1 MISEPK
7 RIMVALSAHEDE
19 KPVIEQ
25 AVMLANKFE
34 AQLIAIHIH
43 QPVLSQPKGD
53 SELNVTEEIIRNLFT
68 EYGFEQII
76 NDLEII
82 ITKGENIPEKIQE
95 HSNDIDMLVV
105 GHKKMGGFMSWITDS
120 IDEDITDLMSCPV
133 LVVPE
138 STHIDN
144 NIM

>member
-7 RIMVALSAHEDE
+7 RIMVALVAHGDE

-25 AVMLANKFE
+25 AVLLANKFE
-34 AQLIAIHIH
+34 AQLIAIHVH

-53 SELNVTEEIIRNLFT
+53 SELNVTEEIIRNRFT

-82 ITKGENIPEKIQE
+82 ITKGENIPEKIQQ

-105 GHKKMGGFMSWITDS
+105 GHKKMGGFMARITDS
-120 IDEDITDLMSCPV
+120 IDEDITNLITCPV
-133 LVVPE
+133 LVVRE
-138 STHIDN
+138 
-144 NIM
+144 

>member
-7 RIMVALSAHEDE
+7 RIMVALGAHEDE

-82 ITKGENIPEKIQE
+82 ITKGESIPEKIQE
-95 HSNDIDMLVV
+95 HINDIDMLVV
-105 GHKKMGGFMSWITDS
+105 GHKKMGGFIASIMDS
-120 IDEDITDLMSCPV
+120 VDEGISNLISCPV
-133 LVVPE
+133 LVVQK
-138 STHIDN
+138 D
-144 NIM
+144 

>member
-7 RIMVALSAHEDE
+7 RIMVALVAHGDE

-25 AVMLANKFE
+25 AVLLANKFE
-34 AQLIAIHIH
+34 AQLIAIHVH

-53 SELNVTEEIIRNLFT
+53 SELNVTEEIIRNRFI

-82 ITKGENIPEKIQE
+82 ITKGENIPEKIQQ

-105 GHKKMGGFMSWITDS
+105 GHKKMGGFMARITDS
-120 IDEDITDLMSCPV
+120 IDEDITNLITCPV
-133 LVVPE
+133 LVVRE
-138 STHIDN
+138 
-144 NIM
+144 

>member
-7 RIMVALSAHEDE
+7 RIMVALGAHEDE

-95 HSNDIDMLVV
+95 HSNDIDMLVI
-105 GHKKMGGFMSWITDS
+105 GHKKMGGFMSWITDP

-138 STHIDN
+138 STHTEN
-144 NIM
+144 N

>member
-7 RIMVALSAHEDE
+7 RIMVALVAHGDE

-25 AVMLANKFE
+25 AVLLANKFE
-34 AQLIAIHIH
+34 AQLIAIHVH

-53 SELNVTEEIIRNLFT
+53 SELNVTEEIIRNRFT

-82 ITKGENIPEKIQE
+82 ITKGENIPEKIQQ

-105 GHKKMGGFMSWITDS
+105 GHKKMGGFMARVTDS
-120 IDEDITDLMSCPV
+120 IDEDITNLITCPV
-133 LVVPE
+133 LVVRE
-138 STHIDN
+138 
-144 NIM
+144 

>member
-7 RIMVALSAHEDE
+7 RIMVALVAHGDE

-25 AVMLANKFE
+25 AVLLANKLE
-34 AQLIAIHIH
+34 AQLIAIHVH

-53 SELNVTEEIIRNLFT
+53 SELNVTEEIIRNRFT
-68 EYGFEQII
+68 EYGFEQNI

-82 ITKGENIPEKIQE
+82 ITKGENIPEKIQQ

-105 GHKKMGGFMSWITDS
+105 GHKKMGRFMARITDS
-120 IDEDITDLMSCPV
+120 IDEDITNLITCPV
-133 LVVPE
+133 LVVRE
-138 STHIDN
+138 
-144 NIM
+144 

>member
-7 RIMVALSAHEDE
+7 RIMVALVAHGDE

-25 AVMLANKFE
+25 AVLMANKFE
-34 AQLIAIHIH
+34 AQLIAIHVH

-53 SELNVTEEIIRNLFT
+53 SELNVTEEIIRNRFI

-82 ITKGENIPEKIQE
+82 ITKGENIPEKIQQ

-105 GHKKMGGFMSWITDS
+105 GHKKMGGFMARVTDS
-120 IDEDITDLMSCPV
+120 IDEDITNLITCPV
-133 LVVPE
+133 LVVRE
-138 STHIDN
+138 
-144 NIM
+144 

>member
-7 RIMVALSAHEDE
+7 RIMVALVAHGDE

-25 AVMLANKFE
+25 AVLLANKFE
-34 AQLIAIHIH
+34 AQLIAIHVH

-53 SELNVTEEIIRNLFT
+53 SELNVTEEIIRNRFT

-82 ITKGENIPEKIQE
+82 ITKGENIPEKIQQ

-105 GHKKMGGFMSWITDS
+105 GHKKMGGFMARITDS
-120 IDEDITDLMSCPV
+120 IDEDIANLITCPV
-133 LVVPE
+133 LVVRE
-138 STHIDN
+138 
-144 NIM
+144 

>member
-7 RIMVALSAHEDE
+7 RIMVALVAHGDE

-25 AVMLANKFE
+25 AVLLANKFE
-34 AQLIAIHIH
+34 AQLIAIHVH

-53 SELNVTEEIIRNLFT
+53 SELNVTEEIIRNRFI

-82 ITKGENIPEKIQE
+82 ITKGENIPEKIQQ

-105 GHKKMGGFMSWITDS
+105 GHKKMGGFMARITDS
-120 IDEDITDLMSCPV
+120 IDEDIANLITCPV
-133 LVVPE
+133 LVVRE
-138 STHIDN
+138 
-144 NIM
+144 

>member
-7 RIMVALSAHEDE
+7 RIMVALGAHGDE

-25 AVMLANKFE
+25 AVLLSNKFG
-34 AQLIAIHIH
+34 AQLIAIHVH

-82 ITKGENIPEKIQE
+82 ISKGEDIAKKIQE
-95 HSNDIDMLVV
+95 HSNNIDILVV

-138 STHIDN
+138 STHTEN
-144 NIM
+144 N

>member
-1 MISEPK
+1 M
-7 RIMVALSAHEDE
+7 ALGAHEDE

-82 ITKGENIPEKIQE
+82 ITKGENIAEKIQE
-95 HSNDIDMLVV
+95 HINDIDMLVV
-105 GHKKMGGFMSWITDS
+105 GHKKMGGFIASIMDS
-120 IDEDITDLMSCPV
+120 VDEGISNLISCPV
-133 LVVPE
+133 LVVQK
-138 STHIDN
+138 S
-144 NIM
+144 

>member
-1 MISEPK
+1 
-7 RIMVALSAHEDE
+7 MVALVAHGDE

-25 AVMLANKFE
+25 AVLLANKFE
-34 AQLIAIHIH
+34 AQLIAIHVH

-53 SELNVTEEIIRNLFT
+53 SELNVTEEIIRNRFI

-82 ITKGENIPEKIQE
+82 ITKGENIPEKIQQ

-105 GHKKMGGFMSWITDS
+105 GHKKMGGFMARITDS
-120 IDEDITDLMSCPV
+120 IDEDIANLITCPV
-133 LVVPE
+133 LVVRE
-138 STHIDN
+138 
-144 NIM
+144 

>member
-7 RIMVALSAHEDE
+7 KIMVALVAHGDE

-25 AVMLANKFE
+25 AVLLANKFE
-34 AQLIAIHIH
+34 AQLIAIHVH

-53 SELNVTEEIIRNLFT
+53 SELNVTEEIIRNRFT

-82 ITKGENIPEKIQE
+82 ITKGENIPEKIQQ

-105 GHKKMGGFMSWITDS
+105 GHKKMGGLMARITDS
-120 IDEDITDLMSCPV
+120 IDEDITNLITCPV
-133 LVVPE
+133 LVVRE
-138 STHIDN
+138 
-144 NIM
+144 

>member
-7 RIMVALSAHEDE
+7 RIMVALVAHGDE

-25 AVMLANKFE
+25 AVLLANKFE
-34 AQLIAIHIH
+34 AQLIAIHVH

-53 SELNVTEEIIRNLFT
+53 SELNVTEEIIRNRFI

-82 ITKGENIPEKIQE
+82 ITKGENIPEKIQQ

-105 GHKKMGGFMSWITDS
+105 GHKKMGGFMARVTDS
-120 IDEDITDLMSCPV
+120 IDEDITNLITCPV
-133 LVVPE
+133 LVVRE
-138 STHIDN
+138 
-144 NIM
+144 

>member
-7 RIMVALSAHEDE
+7 RIMVALVTHGDV

-25 AVMLANKFE
+25 AVLMANKFE
-34 AQLIAIHIH
+34 AQLIAIHVH
-43 QPVLSQPKGD
+43 QPILSQPKRD
-53 SELNVTEEIIRNLFT
+53 SQLNVTEEIIRNRFT

-82 ITKGENIPEKIQE
+82 ITKGENIPEKIQQ

-105 GHKKMGGFMSWITDS
+105 GHKKMGRFMARVTDS
-120 IDEDITDLMSCPV
+120 IDEDITNLITCPV
-133 LVVPE
+133 LVVRE
-138 STHIDN
+138 
-144 NIM
+144 

>member
-7 RIMVALSAHEDE
+7 RIMVALVAHGDE

-25 AVMLANKFE
+25 AVLMANKFE
-34 AQLIAIHIH
+34 AQLIAIHVH
-43 QPVLSQPKGD
+43 QPILSQPKGD
-53 SELNVTEEIIRNLFT
+53 SELNVTEEIIRNRFT

-82 ITKGENIPEKIQE
+82 ITKGENIPEKIQQ

-105 GHKKMGGFMSWITDS
+105 GHKKMGRFMARITDS
-120 IDEDITDLMSCPV
+120 IDEDITNLITCPV
-133 LVVPE
+133 LVVRE
-138 STHIDN
+138 
-144 NIM
+144 

>member
-7 RIMVALSAHEDE
+7 KIMVALVAHGDE

-25 AVMLANKFE
+25 AVLLANKFE
-34 AQLIAIHIH
+34 AQLIAIHVH

-53 SELNVTEEIIRNLFT
+53 SELNVTEEIIRNRFT

-82 ITKGENIPEKIQE
+82 ITKGENIPEKIQQ

-105 GHKKMGGFMSWITDS
+105 GHKKMGRFMARITDS
-120 IDEDITDLMSCPV
+120 IDEDITNLITCPV
-133 LVVPE
+133 LVVRE
-138 STHIDN
+138 
-144 NIM
+144 

>member
-7 RIMVALSAHEDE
+7 RIMVALVAHGDE

-25 AVMLANKFE
+25 AVLLANKFE
-34 AQLIAIHIH
+34 AQLIAIHVH

-53 SELNVTEEIIRNLFT
+53 SELNVTEEIIRNRFI

-82 ITKGENIPEKIQE
+82 ITKGENIPEKIQQ

-105 GHKKMGGFMSWITDS
+105 GHKKMGRFMARVTDS
-120 IDEDITDLMSCPV
+120 IDEDITNLITCPV
-133 LVVPE
+133 LVVRE
-138 STHIDN
+138 
-144 NIM
+144 

>member
-7 RIMVALSAHEDE
+7 RIMVALVAHGDE

-25 AVMLANKFE
+25 AVLLANKFE
-34 AQLIAIHIH
+34 AQLIAIHVH

-53 SELNVTEEIIRNLFT
+53 SELNVTEEIIRNRFT

-82 ITKGENIPEKIQE
+82 ITKGENIPEKIQQ

-105 GHKKMGGFMSWITDS
+105 GHKKMGRFMARITDS
-120 IDEDITDLMSCPV
+120 IDEDITNLITCPV
-133 LVVPE
+133 LVVRE
-138 STHIDN
+138 
-144 NIM
+144 

>member
-1 MISEPK
+1 
-7 RIMVALSAHEDE
+7 MVALVAHGDE

-25 AVMLANKFE
+25 AVLLANKFE
-34 AQLIAIHIH
+34 AQLIAIHVH

-53 SELNVTEEIIRNLFT
+53 SELNVTEEIIRNRFT

-82 ITKGENIPEKIQE
+82 ITKGENIPEKIQQ

-105 GHKKMGGFMSWITDS
+105 GHKKMGGFMARITDS
-120 IDEDITDLMSCPV
+120 IDEDITNLITCPV
-133 LVVPE
+133 LVVRE
-138 STHIDN
+138 
-144 NIM
+144 

>member
-7 RIMVALSAHEDE
+7 RIMVALVAHGDE

-25 AVMLANKFE
+25 AVLMANKFE
-34 AQLIAIHIH
+34 AQLIAIHVH
-43 QPVLSQPKGD
+43 QPILSQPKGD
-53 SELNVTEEIIRNLFT
+53 SELNVTEEIIRNRFT

-82 ITKGENIPEKIQE
+82 ITKGENIPEKIQQ

-105 GHKKMGGFMSWITDS
+105 GHKKMGGFMARVTDS
-120 IDEDITDLMSCPV
+120 IDEDITNLITCPV
-133 LVVPE
+133 LVVRE
-138 STHIDN
+138 
-144 NIM
+144 

>member
-7 RIMVALSAHEDE
+7 RIMVALVAHGDE

-25 AVMLANKFE
+25 AVLLANKFE
-34 AQLIAIHIH
+34 AQLIAIHVH

-53 SELNVTEEIIRNLFT
+53 SELNVTEEIIRNRFT
-68 EYGFEQII
+68 EYGFEQNI

-82 ITKGENIPEKIQE
+82 ITKGENIPEKIQQ

-105 GHKKMGGFMSWITDS
+105 GHKKMGRFMARITDS
-120 IDEDITDLMSCPV
+120 IDEDITNLITCPV
-133 LVVPE
+133 LVVRE
-138 STHIDN
+138 
-144 NIM
+144 